1 MEVTREHLAGLE
13 MALDSWNDGGPS
25 VQFAAH
31 LHDLIAQAKAAP
43 GVQPVSWQFFQDGKW
58 STGSEFHDHR
68 GQTESAGIP
77 TRDLYPNVVPGVR
90 DGYLAVPI
98 KPTPA
103 MLDAGVSYA
112 RYVAINSHYSGLHY
126 MRDLWLQMLTAA
138 PITPV
143 PKEVK

>member
-1 MEVTREHLAGLE
+1 MEVTRKHLAGLE
-13 MALDSWNDGGPS
+13 LALERIGG
-25 VQFAAH
+25 VNTWYVEE
-31 LHDLIAQAKAAP
+31 LIDLIDQAKAAP
-43 GVQPVSWQFFQDGKW
+43 GSQPAAWQFFQDGKW

-77 TRDLYPNVVPGVR
+77 TQDLYPNVVPGVR

-98 KPTPA
+98 KPTAA

-143 PKEVK
+143 PKGVK